1 MYVHIYVYIH
11 TFKIKKE
18 TWIGSIELGI
28 IILWRLSLVSIV
40 KKIIQQI
47 FFDCQ
52 LCISLDQGVSTL

>member
-1 MYVHIYVYIH
+1 MYVHIYMYIH
-11 TFKIKKE
+11 TFEIKRE
-18 TWIGSIELGI
+18 TWIGSIELVI

-47 FFDCQ
+47 FFDCH